1 MHQNSNVCLKLSA
14 MAQLVKRGHFSFP
27 PPAKIHPALPS
38 MFSKSEALSDL
49 LPISDKGFDEEKDE
63 KTVWAEGAGGGVEEA
78 LVPQLH
84 LKGGRV

>member
-1 MHQNSNVCLKLSA
+1 
-14 MAQLVKRGHFSFP
+14 
-27 PPAKIHPALPS
+27 

-78 LVPQLH
+78 LVPHCISRGDEFFWSCGELED
-84 LKGGRV
+84 G